1 MSGRTQ
7 VRNHT
12 LAVILAACES
22 LRGRTRYGSMCARTQ
37 VRSLGSG
44 NPLGPSFLG
53 SDGPLGPS
61 PLGSGG
67 HLGPSPLSSSWIL
80 TLSSSWILIEWQ
92 IALLNYFDGTW
103 VKESS
108 ANTKAN

>member
-1 MSGRTQ
+1 MVLWDQSSVSG
-7 VRNHT
+7 
-12 LAVILAACES
+12 
-22 LRGRTRYGSMCARTQ
+22 G
-37 VRSLGSG
+37 
-44 NPLGPSFLG
+44 PLGPSPLG

-67 HLGPSPLSSSWIL
+67 PLGPSPLGSSWIL
-80 TLSSSWILIEWQ
+80 TEWQ